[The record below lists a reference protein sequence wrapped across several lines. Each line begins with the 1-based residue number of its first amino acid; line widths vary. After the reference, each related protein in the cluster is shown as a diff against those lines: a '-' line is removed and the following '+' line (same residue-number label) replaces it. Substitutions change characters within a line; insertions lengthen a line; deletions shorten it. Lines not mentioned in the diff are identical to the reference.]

1 MRHLATQKIWTA
13 DKPPRDSLRP
23 DQPGRSQM
31 RRREF
36 IAGLGSA
43 TAWSMVAQA
52 QQATMPVIGSST
64 PNPQMTTGHL
74 EQ

>member
-1 MRHLATQKIWTA
+1 
-13 DKPPRDSLRP
+13 
-23 DQPGRSQM
+23 M

-52 QQATMPVIGSST
+52 QQPVMPVIGYLAA
-64 PNPQMTTGHL
+64 QFAKTTWRNYRIKWLDRRDGFPS
-74 EQ
+74 